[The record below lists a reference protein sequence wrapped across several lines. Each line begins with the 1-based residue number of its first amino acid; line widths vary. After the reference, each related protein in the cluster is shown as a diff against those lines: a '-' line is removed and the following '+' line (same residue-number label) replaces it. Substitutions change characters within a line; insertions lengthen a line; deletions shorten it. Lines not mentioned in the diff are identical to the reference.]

1 MNKVEIIKKFN
12 SIIESLLTQVSP
24 LIGTKYLMYFQKIT
38 KMNSLMP
45 IKKFS
50 VYALK
55 SKKQILD
62 KNPDYFLDEN
72 YYNKTINE
80 IYSKKENT
88 DWYLSEILHLKTI
101 YLAVDDESKDNI
113 WDILHALVIL
123 SEDYIKLN

>member
-24 LIGTKYLMYFQKIT
+24 LIGTKYLMYFQKII
-38 KMNSLMP
+38 KMNSLIP

-50 VYALK
+50 VYALR

-72 YYNKTINE
+72 YYNKTVNE
-80 IYSKKENT
+80 IYSKKEKS
-88 DWYLSEILHLKTI
+88 DWYLAEILHLKTI
-101 YLAVDDESKDNI
+101 YLAVDDESKENV